1 MANNVRNQARP
12 RWSNSELSSLTL
24 WYNEGVP
31 LEEIANRLQR
41 SPASVTGVI
50 ANKRGTL
57 NLSTSVRRTQRSGN
71 PILEERK
78 NQRQLIHHS
87 VKHEDAFYALTSII
101 QLAPEFFQARIL
113 FASHDLAV
121 VHTVYQ
127 SEFSSQQACLR
138 WFDFALGN
146 FKL

>member
-1 MANNVRNQARP
+1 MANNVRNQSRP

-31 LEEIANRLQR
+31 IEEIASRLQR
-41 SPASVTGVI
+41 SSASITGVI

-57 NLSTSVRRTQRSGN
+57 NLSNSVRRTQRSGN

-78 NQRQLIHHS
+78 NQRRMIHHS
-87 VKHEDAFYALTSII
+87 VRQEDAFYALTSII
-101 QLAPEFFQARIL
+101 QLTPEFFQARIL
-113 FASHDLAV
+113 FAAHDLTI
-121 VHTVYQ
+121 VHTVHQ
-127 SEFSSQQACLR
+127 SEFNSQQACFR
-138 WFDFALGN
+138 WFDFALNN